1 MAVVSGMPPILR
13 LKRSAQSGAKA
24 MTAAW
29 QVVYTE
35 NTAAS
40 TLAYIF
46 AGAEINLL
54 PMVLGD
60 TIDIRVRKILVPQGA
75 WVNHDQ
81 KDYNDV
87 QPVTHPSRHI
97 GPIPDVYGVSIEMR
111 QPAVGVALLTI
122 ETEFYDAKR
131 LGLV

>member
-13 LKRSAQSGAKA
+13 HRRSAQSGSFV

-35 NTAAS
+35 NTSAS
-40 TLAYIF
+40 LLAYLF
-46 AGAEINLL
+46 MGSEINLS

-60 TIDIRVRKILVPQGA
+60 TIDIRVRKIVVPLGA
-75 WVNHDQ
+75 WVIHDQ

-97 GPIPDVYGVSIEMR
+97 GPIPDVYGVDIAMR
-111 QPAVGVALLTI
+111 QTAVGVALQTI
-122 ETEFYDAKR
+122 ECEFYDAKR
-131 LGLV
+131 LGLP